1 MTEREIKLKSY
12 KDCDKANQLDKIIE
26 YLEKNEINT
35 DSLKKKYKKN
45 IKNNKLI

>member
-1 MTEREIKLKSY
+1 MTEREIKLKNY

-35 DSLKKKYKKN
+35 DSLKKN
-45 IKNNKLI
+45 IKKL